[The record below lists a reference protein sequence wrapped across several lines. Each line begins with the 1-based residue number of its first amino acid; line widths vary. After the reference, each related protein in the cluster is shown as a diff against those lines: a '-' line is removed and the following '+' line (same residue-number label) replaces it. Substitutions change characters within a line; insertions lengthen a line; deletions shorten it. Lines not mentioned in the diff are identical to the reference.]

1 VLVTRKGKGLNDVII
16 DDFVADE
23 SDAASTFAFKEAI
36 NGVASHTG
44 GKDSIES
51 ARGATSLDV
60 AKDVDTGVESSFL
73 LDAFAKGVDIRIKL
87 LRDDDDGTFMWI
99 FFSHLS

>member
-1 VLVTRKGKGLNDVII
+1 MLVTRKSKGLNDVII

-36 NGVASHTG
+36 NGVASHAG
-44 GKDSIES
+44 GKDTVES
-51 ARGATSLDV
+51 ARGAASLDV
-60 AKDVDTGVESSFL
+60 AKYVDTGIESGFL
-73 LDAFAKGVDIRIKL
+73 LDAFAKGVDIRVKL
-87 LRDDDDGTFMWI
+87 FGDDDDGTFVRI

>member
-1 VLVTRKGKGLNDVII
+1 MLVTRKSKGLNDVIV

-23 SDAASTFAFKEAI
+23 SNAASALAFKETI

-44 GKDSIES
+44 GKDTVEC

-60 AKDVDTGVESSFL
+60 TKDVDTGIESSFL
-73 LDAFAKGVDIRIKL
+73 LDAFAKGVDIRVKL
-87 LRDDDDGTFMWI
+87 FRDDDDGAFVRI
-99 FFSHLS
+99 FFSHLP